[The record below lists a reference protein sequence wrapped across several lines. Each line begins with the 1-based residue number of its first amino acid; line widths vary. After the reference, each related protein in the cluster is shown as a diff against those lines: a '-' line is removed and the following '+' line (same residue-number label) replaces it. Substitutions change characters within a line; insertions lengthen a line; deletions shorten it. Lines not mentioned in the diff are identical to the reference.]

1 MILNKKVFSL
11 AQHAILQ
18 HQLLPLHSLTMKTST
33 LSAITLPLLV
43 LAACTSTST
52 PVVTDTSS
60 IPSVSSVAMQETKN
74 VTYQGILQP
83 AGSSI
88 FMEGT
93 HKLQLEDGRFI
104 MLEGTGVDINAYI
117 GKKVELLGAVRPTV
131 EAGGMIMRVE
141 KITSLEA
148 SSSSSASGALM
159 MSSSESS
166 SAVSATMTYVG
177 VVQISPSGTCEI
189 HVRGKNSIITLLNFT
204 ECKKNDGKTMEISGT
219 IDTTVS
225 SHSNDDVHLTVTNFH
240 EILTASSVAMV
251 SSSSASAKPVAS
263 SSVTPVSSSPIS
275 VASSVAAVASSAAY
289 EASTELTDKAA
300 IMAKDNLAANLW
312 TQQYCSKT
320 AGYCLSVHKN
330 WYFKSFGATSTTLWH
345 VEVGSQE
352 INNIGE
358 GPVSVNLVS
367 GTVESAGGTDGQV
380 TSKNGGVVGY
390 KSWTDNRHFEILG
403 PSNLQAAIS
412 FMLGSLKAN

>member
-1 MILNKKVFSL
+1 
-11 AQHAILQ
+11 
-18 HQLLPLHSLTMKTST
+18 MKNST
-33 LSAITLPLLV
+33 LTAMTLPLLV

-74 VTYQGILQP
+74 VTYQGVLQP

-104 MLEGTGVDINAYI
+104 MLEGTGVDLNAYI

-141 KITSLEA
+141 KITSLET

-159 MSSSESS
+159 TSSSESS

-177 VVQISPSGTCEI
+177 VVQISPSGTCQI
-189 HVRGKNSIITLLNFT
+189 HVRGKNAIITLLNFT

-219 IDTTVS
+219 IDTTAS
-225 SHSNDDVHLTVTNFH
+225 SQNNDDVHLTVTSFH

-251 SSSSASAKPVAS
+251 SSSSAPASSAKPV
-263 SSVTPVSSSPIS
+263 VTLPPVSTSAQPVINSAPI
-275 VASSVAAVASSAAY
+275 ASSSAAY

-300 IMAKDNLAANLW
+300 IMAKDNLATNLW

-390 KSWTDNRHFEILG
+390 KAWTDNRHFEILG

-412 FMLGSLKAN
+412 YMLGSLKAN